1 MREAR
6 RIFFLVGLAGT
17 RLRKKKLYLQNLM
30 RISSAIAILFI
41 SILILVGNIYGI
53 DKTSNREEKINFQ
66 SVINISSIQIVAD
79 LNSLKN
85 CLVGIKYYPGN
96 SFEYVRNHP
105 SGFSGILYNG
115 VHFQC
120 VDKVPDGKKIFVR
133 DLTTVN

>member
-1 MREAR
+1 MDKFLSGCL
-6 RIFFLVGLAGT
+6 IVFF
-17 RLRKKKLYLQNLM
+17 Q
-30 RISSAIAILFI
+30 FI
-41 SILILVGNIYGI
+41 SILILVGNIYGV
-53 DKTSNREEKINFQ
+53 DKIANRKEKINFQ

-79 LNSLKN
+79 LNSLNN
-85 CLVGIKYYPGN
+85 CLVGITYYPGN

-120 VDKVPDGKKIFVR
+120 VEKVPEGEKIFVR